1 MAAGAFLSP
10 VEADQFRA
18 EMTQVVQFL
27 AALLAA
33 FGLVGLGW
41 LALGALLLP
50 GVCPARMVVDAQG
63 DGGGLEQTV
72 KALLPPPGGRRTACA
87 APRPARPGPPHGPR
101 RYPWGPRWCRIVP
114 LLHAVMEKEPPDDSF
129 LRRRYPVVTPASCSG
144 KNSFILGKTAWM
156 KGRERPIRFS

>member
-1 MAAGAFLSP
+1 
-10 VEADQFRA
+10 
-18 EMTQVVQFL
+18 MTQVVQFL

-72 KALLPPPGGRRTACA
+72 KALLWLRRTGLWRGAVVIDDHGLDERGA
-87 APRPARPGPPHGPR
+87 ALARTLAGQRGVYFTGDDPDRIGPP
-101 RYPWGPRWCRIVP
+101 W
-114 LLHAVMEKEPPDDSF
+114 
-129 LRRRYPVVTPASCSG
+129 
-144 KNSFILGKTAWM
+144 
-156 KGRERPIRFS
+156 